1 MAIPED
7 TAAPESK
14 GAPESGVMPEPGVMP
29 ESGSALPDSVN
40 HESAVIEE
48 ARRSLVATA
57 DPALTEEPPAPA
69 AAPDPA
75 RVRVTIPARA
85 SSFWRDNKHGLAIAL
100 VGTVALRVVT
110 EWVALVSQYG
120 VRFPHLVARQPNL
133 LFGVWAHWDVGYYES
148 IAQYGYAG
156 RTVGHGQAAGSIA
169 FAPLYPLGIRLVHV
183 VTHLGYNASAELLSA
198 GALFVAVAAL
208 HRTIVQ
214 ARSRPVAATSIFVLL
229 AFPTSFFLLAPYPEA
244 LGLALVTLTFMAVRR
259 RQWLLAGLLA
269 AAATMTKYYLAVIV
283 VALVY
288 EVWERRRERARNGE
302 ALGTWEHE
310 AIRASAVTIPTLGA
324 MGLWMVYQQNHIGD
338 AYAFLHAQERQWHR
352 HLAAPWTLF
361 HRTISDLVHW
371 RFLDTS
377 TASVTE
383 LFDFVTVIILAVVA
397 LYVFLRVRR
406 SYGILLGLCWC
417 VYTFQTYLLGVT
429 REVLVLFPLFFGVGL
444 WASRSPWRER
454 ALMVLMIPCAYFL
467 IQRYVTGAF
476 AG

>member
-1 MAIPED
+1 
-7 TAAPESK
+7 
-14 GAPESGVMPEPGVMP
+14 
-29 ESGSALPDSVN
+29 
-40 HESAVIEE
+40 
-48 ARRSLVATA
+48 
-57 DPALTEEPPAPA
+57 
-69 AAPDPA
+69 
-75 RVRVTIPARA
+75 
-85 SSFWRDNKHGLAIAL
+85 
-100 VGTVALRVVT
+100 
-110 EWVALVSQYG
+110 
-120 VRFPHLVARQPNL
+120 
-133 LFGVWAHWDVGYYES
+133 
-148 IAQYGYAG
+148 
-156 RTVGHGQAAGSIA
+156 
-169 FAPLYPLGIRLVHV
+169 
-183 VTHLGYNASAELLSA
+183 
-198 GALFVAVAAL
+198 
-208 HRTIVQ
+208 
-214 ARSRPVAATSIFVLL
+214 
-229 AFPTSFFLLAPYPEA
+229 
-244 LGLALVTLTFMAVRR
+244 
-259 RQWLLAGLLA
+259 
-269 AAATMTKYYLAVIV
+269 
-283 VALVY
+283 
-288 EVWERRRERARNGE
+288 
-302 ALGTWEHE
+302 
-310 AIRASAVTIPTLGA
+310 